1 MTKAEIAA
9 ALQAAF
15 TECDSAGF
23 PLDERQKQIL
33 LHITEVLIQD
43 SLSSSTEA
51 ATETANPLDDLTPEQ
66 RQSFL
71 EFVAESNELN
81 DSWKTRLLN
90 DWLLGRD
97 SGSVQFIRDQYGL
110 QWLDSIKPTHLAAYE
125 EAKTLKVKIGDRLE
139 VSNSLWEWVPEPS
152 SCDRE
157 WFPCTVIRVFE
168 SSDNGYSYINCTVR
182 LENGLEYDV
191 NGMYDWNH
199 HNWRWPKA

>member
-15 TECDSAGF
+15 SQCDSAGF

-33 LHITEVLIQD
+33 LQIADILIQD
-43 SLSSSTEA
+43 LPDSSTEA
-51 ATETANPLDDLTPEQ
+51 VNAIANPLDTLTPEQ
-66 RQSFL
+66 RQTL
-71 EFVAESNELN
+71 LGFVAECNALN

-125 EAKTLKVKIGDRLE
+125 AKALKVKIGDRLQ

-168 SSDNGYSYINCTVR
+168 SSDSGDSYINCTVR

-191 NGMYDWNH
+191 NGMYDWNN